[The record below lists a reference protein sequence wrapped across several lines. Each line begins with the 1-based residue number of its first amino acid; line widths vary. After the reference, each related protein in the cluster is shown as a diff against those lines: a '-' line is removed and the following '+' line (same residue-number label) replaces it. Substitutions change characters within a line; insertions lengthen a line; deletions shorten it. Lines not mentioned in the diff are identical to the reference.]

1 MDGRCDGL
9 RLIQFSKPS
18 TLLAHRLKPPG
29 FLMPDGP
36 ALPLPFPLPFSG
48 SFFFACDVITGA
60 PKKDSRRTCEFFP
73 LHFLMRSIPLLTRS
87 SLNCFSSHR
96 YLSSPASSGS
106 VHLNSHSGAVA
117 SATSALRKSSR
128 DSAYLRGAA
137 FAVSEN
143 CAPNCAELR
152 QEVRDDQVRRNP
164 P

>member
-1 MDGRCDGL
+1 
-9 RLIQFSKPS
+9 
-18 TLLAHRLKPPG
+18 
-29 FLMPDGP
+29 
-36 ALPLPFPLPFSG
+36 
-48 SFFFACDVITGA
+48 
-60 PKKDSRRTCEFFP
+60 
-73 LHFLMRSIPLLTRS
+73 MRSIPLLTRS

-152 QEVRDDQVRRNP
+152 QEVRDDQCAVIAP
-164 P
+164 